1 MAKKNM
7 ASMLDSFESDTTKE
21 HDESIAIAMSVQQT
35 KQKRNKRQASTTS
48 LVSMKPEEKE
58 RFTKIAEDHGLS
70 LSAFFR
76 LAVNEYI
83 ENHNWE

>member
-1 MAKKNM
+1 MAKK
-7 ASMLDSFESDTTKE
+7 E
-21 HDESIAIAMSVQQT
+21 HDAVRAAKGKNDNSRATA
-35 KQKRNKRQASTTS
+35 

-58 RFTKIAEDHGLS
+58 RFTRIAENHGLS

-83 ENHNWE
+83 ENHNW

>member
-1 MAKKNM
+1 MAKRDM
-7 ASMLDSFESDTTKE
+7 TSMLDSFESDTTKE
-21 HDESIAIAMSVQQT
+21 HDESIAVAMSVQQT

-48 LVSMKPEEKE
+48 LVSMNPEEKE
-58 RFTKIAEDHGLS
+58 RFAKIAEDHGLS

-83 ENHNWE
+83 ENHNW

>member
-1 MAKKNM
+1 MYIYLDIEYIQGGVMMAKK
-7 ASMLDSFESDTTKE
+7 E
-21 HDESIAIAMSVQQT
+21 HDAVRAAKGKNDNSRATA
-35 KQKRNKRQASTTS
+35 

-58 RFTKIAEDHGLS
+58 RFTRIAENHGLS

-83 ENHNWE
+83 ENHNW